1 MWMAFF
7 GAGDC
12 NGFVQEYLVRDE
24 PMKLPAPTNVSLVEA
39 AAYATAWLTSY
50 DSLSKGSMGREKL
63 LRDTIQFWLF
73 FFLLH
78 VYLQLLLVDHG
89 GVMPTA
95 CLIMM
100 LMSASAAGATATA
113 TSSFDQKLEF
123 VKKIGAKHS
132 INYGKAP
139 NWTEETL

>member
-50 DSLSKGSMGREKL
+50 DSLSKGSM
-63 LRDTIQFWLF
+63 
-73 FFLLH
+73 
-78 VYLQLLLVDHG
+78 
-89 GVMPTA
+89 
-95 CLIMM
+95 
-100 LMSASAAGATATA
+100 AAGATATA